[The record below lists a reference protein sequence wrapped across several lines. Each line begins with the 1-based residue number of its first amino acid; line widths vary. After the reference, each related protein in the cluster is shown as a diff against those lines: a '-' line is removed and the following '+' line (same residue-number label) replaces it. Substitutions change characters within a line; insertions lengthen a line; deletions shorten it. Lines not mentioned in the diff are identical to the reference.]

1 MRPRPIF
8 WSLISLL
15 CLMGAFFTWHLAE
28 RYRHRNAPPPEPTAP
43 VTATNLTGSMLP
55 VTQISSASWPLLSRA
70 PSPLTAASRT
80 NRLAYRLSNTARPLS
95 ELVRREHAILLEN
108 ALLDTES
115 PTSLPIPQHL
125 RAVGD
130 PGAWIVQA
138 RGPLDNAFRE
148 RLRAAGATIVAYIP
162 NNAYLVRASAGAVA
176 SVADVAQAVVPYE
189 PYFKLKWPLLALAV
203 KGEILPSDTPLNVA
217 LFADARDATR
227 EALKQLGAEVLAEE
241 RSPFGPVLR
250 VRVRPE
256 PDSLAALARLAGVQ
270 VIEPWRPRV
279 LANDLSR
286 VRLGIATDTITTT
299 NHFDLTGTNV
309 LVNVNDSGVDATHP
323 DLAGRVLGFNALALT
338 DRTGHGTHVAGVIA
352 SSGGQSATVTNASGS
367 INPGTN
373 TQYRGKAPGARL
385 FVVPI
390 GVGGR
395 PFNDLGAVPSDALLQ
410 EAPARTNAFISNNS
424 WYYAGATTYDLH
436 AASFDA
442 AVRDALP
449 ERIGSQP
456 VVFVFPAGN
465 EGGGDDGGLGGEPDR
480 IHSPG
485 TAKNVITVGAI
496 EQLRNITNETI
507 IDCVETNI
515 NGTNVTI
522 CTTNLPWQGMTD
534 ANNQVASFSSRGNVG
549 IGIEGD
555 FGRFKP
561 DLVAPGTFVVS
572 TRSSDWD
579 EARYY
584 NPTNQVTSVFG
595 GQTVG
600 PTNLVSYFLFVPDN
614 AVQLNVWL
622 ATTSSLPVFVRQAD
636 VPTPTQYDA
645 LGTNAVS
652 LPPDAPLSPRGV
664 GWWCAVGNP
673 STESNA
679 FYDLFVQIV
688 TTNDLGNYFEVLSNM
703 NLQLGP
709 FYRYESG
716 TSLAAADVSG
726 VLALMQELFE
736 QRLHRTNSPVLMKA
750 LLINGARSVQTP
762 PYELAVRSTI
772 NYQGWG
778 LARVRNTIARGLTN
792 FALGQPSGIW
802 MTDQSP
808 TNALA
813 TGQSQT
819 RRVTATDFATNEVL
833 RITLA
838 WTDPPG
844 NPVAGLKL
852 VNDLDLIVTN
862 RDTAQ
867 VYFGNDFPPN
877 SLFSQPWDTNAPPN
891 RDAVNN
897 VENVFLPPPFPTN
910 GYDVTVL
917 ARRVNVNA
925 VTAHTNDVVQDYALV
940 IAAGDGDLTNG
951 LSVAE
956 QPVFVPPPA
965 PLVDFIRS
973 NLFETSD
980 IAGTLLL
987 GQRVGANT
995 PLLGTTNGMTNQ
1007 WHFYVI
1013 TNTTTF
1019 TNAAFVTFM
1028 PPTLAIPRMGTREL
1042 TNDNA
1047 TRVEADIDL
1056 YVSQDPSL
1064 TNLNPAAIAAAAK
1077 SRGRGGTE
1085 LIAFS
1090 NATQNAVYYIG
1101 VKSEDYQAAEY
1112 GLVAAFSLRPFSE
1125 RENGNLIVRGFPVP
1139 SATVD
1144 GNPAAPGAVL
1154 LFGLA
1159 LEPMKIRRVV
1169 VTNAIVHDAFD
1180 DLFGNLSHN
1189 NRFAVLNNHRPL
1201 DPGAYQ
1207 FIYEDNG
1214 EGNPPNAIPSDGP
1227 GSLRDFVGEEA
1238 AGVWLLTML
1247 DNVLNAST
1255 GAVTGFSIRIEP
1267 RDLDSAS
1274 TNTRTLAPNTW
1285 TFDSIDVPV
1294 EATNLTVTI
1303 SFTPPSAGP
1312 LNLYLRKGDF
1322 PTTNVYDKALTGIVA
1337 PGGSLTLTR
1346 FDLPPLS
1353 AGRWF
1358 IGVYNPGP
1366 LSQTFRLFATLGL
1379 DIAGVAP
1386 LNRVSI
1392 GNEPLKDDAVT
1403 YSSIWVTNVP
1413 DPSRIM
1419 SVEVG
1424 LRVDHPRVSD
1434 LAFTLVAPDGTRVLL
1449 MENRGRTNDA
1459 GIGSSIYITNVVP
1472 RSASGGAAPD
1482 TNVVDTGVTSG
1493 SLTVDYNFFCVPDRM
1508 TVYYEGNLI
1517 LDTGYI
1523 NNGCPAASSVPG
1535 RFTVNYG
1542 PGTSTQVVFVM
1553 NESGNTNAT
1562 TQWEYTVSSVQ
1573 TNHTYLIFTEDTR
1586 RTTTPIKFATPPFAT
1601 GGPTGPVTVTLST
1614 FDPAA
1619 PGDYAVPALVDGW
1632 TVNAG
1637 QVSVV
1642 NDPTTAISSN
1652 FLALANGTISRT
1664 LPTTPGRSYILRL
1677 DARGP
1682 GIISW
1687 WRGENSTLDEA
1698 DGNHGTLVGNAT
1710 YGPGM
1715 VGQAFVFD
1723 GYADRVHLGNPA
1735 NLQIQDFTLEA
1746 WVRRSS
1752 TTDISF
1758 DDNTGGVGEGGEI
1771 IMYGQGGYG
1780 VGLTDNGW
1788 IFLTRV
1794 QIDGTIVGPA
1804 ITDTAWHHLACTK
1817 SGSTVWFYVDG
1828 VRLPPPVPS
1837 PYVTTFT
1844 FTTPIAIGARGDG
1857 PGTFYGRI
1865 DEPSIYRRALSAS
1878 EIRAIFNAGAAG
1890 KFDPAAPAPNNL
1902 AKARVSIGSVLT
1914 NVFYANNT
1922 NWQTIAHPFVA
1933 TQNNTPL
1940 RIEGLQPG
1948 VLLDNVTLSDVTPA
1962 AVYYLPEESL
1972 EKLVGK
1978 NARGE
1983 WRLEVWD
1990 SRTGASNL
1998 VSLVSW
2004 QLSFVFENTA
2014 PLPRALTDGVVQ
2026 SNSIPPGMIAWFI
2039 VDVPSWASF
2048 ATNTLLTASAP
2059 LNLWFNQNAAPTGTN
2074 FGDTL
2079 LFGPVTS
2086 ANRVLVTNGVAPFG
2100 PPPLLPGQRYYLG
2113 LENPGATTATYA
2125 LRVDFDHPLTII
2137 PLLNSIPY
2145 FNTNSGVAGTNE
2157 YYRYTVSSNAQRAH
2171 FEILSP
2177 SGDVTLVA
2185 RKGLPL
2191 PDNASFDYRSA
2202 NPGTS
2207 DELIVLFTNS
2217 VPVGLSP
2224 GDWYLTAVNV
2234 SGGPV
2239 TYAIRATEWPLTG
2252 RPIYIT
2258 TATATSNAFCLTW
2271 TALPGVRYTVQ
2282 GLTNLNSTNWVN
2294 ASPPVTAADY
2304 TASWCIPLPS
2314 PLHFFRVTE

>member
-15 CLMGAFFTWHLAE
+15 CFTAAFVVWHLAE
-28 RYRHRNAPPPEPTAP
+28 RHRLGRAAAPATAP
-43 VTATNLTGSMLP
+43 AVGAASASHRARSTPP
-55 VTQISSASWPLLSRA
+55 VTLASSVPWQLLSAS
-70 PSPLTAASRT
+70 ASIQTPALRT
-80 NRLAYRLSNTARPLS
+80 NRLAYRLTNTSQPLR
-95 ELVRREHAILLEN
+95 ELMRREHAILLEN

-115 PTSLPIPQHL
+115 PLALPIPAHL
-125 RAVGD
+125 RAQGD
-130 PGAWIVQA
+130 PGAYIVQA
-138 RGPLDNAFRE
+138 RGPVDNAFRE
-148 RLRAAGATIVAYIP
+148 RLRAAGAEIIAYIP
-162 NNAYLVRASAGAVA
+162 NNAYLVRASASRIAA
-176 SVADVAQAVVPYE
+176 LADVAQAVLPYE
-189 PYFKLKWPLLALAV
+189 PYYKLKWPLLELAV
-203 KGEILPSDTPLNVA
+203 TQKILPSDAPLNVA
-217 LFADARDATR
+217 LFPDAKAATR
-227 EALKQLGAEVLAEE
+227 EALRELGAEVLGEE

-256 PDSLAALARLAGVQ
+256 PDALPALARLPGVQ
-270 VIEPWRPRV
+270 AIEPWRPRV
-279 LANDLSR
+279 PANDLSR
-286 VRLGIATDTITTT
+286 VRLGIAADTITTT

-323 DLAGRVLGFNALALT
+323 DLGPRVLGLNGVALT
-338 DRTGHGTHVAGVIA
+338 DPGGHGTHVAGVIA

-373 TQYRGKAPGARL
+373 TQYRGKAPGARI
-385 FVVPI
+385 FAVPI
-390 GVGGR
+390 GLGDR
-395 PFNDLGAVPSDALLQ
+395 PLNDLASVTSDTLLQ

-424 WYYAGATTYDLH
+424 WYYGGATTYDLH

-449 ERIGSQP
+449 ERTGSQP
-456 VVFVFPAGN
+456 VLFVFPAGN
-465 EGGGDDGGLGGEPDR
+465 SGSGDDGGLGGEPDT
-480 IHSPG
+480 IASPG

-522 CTTNLPWQGMTD
+522 CTTNLPWRGMTD
-534 ANNQVASFSSRGNVG
+534 ANNEVAAFSSRGNVG
-549 IGIEGD
+549 IGIEGE

-572 TRSSDWD
+572 TRSTDWD
-579 EARYY
+579 EGRYY

-600 PTNLVSYFLFVPDN
+600 PTNLVSYFLFVPEN
-614 AVQLNVWL
+614 AVQLNLWL
-622 ATTSSLPVFVRQAD
+622 VTTSSLPVFVRQAG
-636 VPTPTQYDA
+636 VPTPSQYDA

-652 LPPDAPLSPRGV
+652 LPPDAPLAPRGV

-679 FYDLFVQIV
+679 VYDLFVQIV
-688 TTNDLGNYFEVLSNM
+688 TTNDLGNFFEVLSNM
-703 NLQLGP
+703 NQQLGP

-726 VLALMQELFE
+726 VLALMQEMFE
-736 QRLHRTNSPVLMKA
+736 QRLGRTNSPALMKA

-762 PYELAVRSTI
+762 PYDLAVRSTI

-778 LARVRNTIARGLTN
+778 LVRVRNTLARSLTN
-792 FALGQPSGIW
+792 FALGQPSAIW

-819 RRVTATDFATNEVL
+819 RRVTADGFATNEVL

-862 RDTAQ
+862 RDNGR
-867 VYFGNDFPPN
+867 VYFGNDFVGN
-877 SLFSQPWDTNAPPN
+877 DLFTQPWDTNAPPN
-891 RDAVNN
+891 RDTVNN

-940 IAAGDGDLTNG
+940 IASGDGDLTNG
-951 LSVAE
+951 LTVLE

-965 PLVDFIRS
+965 PLVDFLT
-973 NLFETSD
+973 NTFVTTD
-980 IAGTLLL
+980 VAGTLLL

-1028 PPTLAIPRMGTREL
+1028 PPTLSIPRMGVREQ

-1056 YVSQDPSL
+1056 YVSQNPAL
-1064 TNLNPAAIAAAAK
+1064 TNLDPAAIAAAAQ

-1085 LIAFS
+1085 LVAFS

-1139 SATVD
+1139 TATVD
-1144 GNPAAPGAVL
+1144 GNPANPGVSL

-1169 VTNAIVHDAFD
+1169 VTNSIIHDAFD

-1201 DPGAYQ
+1201 PPGDYT

-1214 EGNPPNAIPSDGP
+1214 EGNPPTAIPSDGP
-1227 GSLRDFVGEEA
+1227 GNLRDFVGEEA
-1238 AGVWLLTML
+1238 AGVWLLSML

-1274 TNTRTLAPNTW
+1274 TNRRTLAPNTW

-1294 EATNLTVTI
+1294 DATNLTV
-1303 SFTPPSAGP
+1303 SVVFEPPSAGP
-1312 LNLYLRKGDF
+1312 LNLYLRKGEF

-1366 LSQTFRLFATLGL
+1366 LPQTFRLIATLGI

-1386 LNRVSI
+1386 ITFTSA
-1392 GNEPLKDDAVT
+1392 GNEPLLDDAVAR
-1403 YSSIWVTNVP
+1403 SSLWVTNVP
-1413 DPSRIM
+1413 NPSRIA
-1419 SVEVG
+1419 SLEVG

-1434 LAFTLVAPDGTRVLL
+1434 LAFTLIAPDGTRVLL
-1449 MENRGRTNDA
+1449 MENRGRTNNA
-1459 GIGSSIYITNVVP
+1459 PIGSTTYLTNIVPVTVSNSGPQAVTNVIP
-1472 RSASGGAAPD
+1472 LGMNA
-1482 TNVVDTGVTSG
+1482 G
-1493 SLTVDYNFFCVPDRM
+1493 SFTIDYDFFDVPDRM
-1508 TVYYEGNLI
+1508 TVYYENTLL
-1517 LDTGYI
+1517 LDTGFI
-1523 NNGCPAASSVPG
+1523 NHSG
-1535 RFTVNYG
+1535 RFSLNYG
-1542 PGTSTQVVFVM
+1542 PGTATDIVIVM
-1553 NESGNTNAT
+1553 NEGGNPNPVTAYI
-1562 TQWEYTVSSVQ
+1562 YTVSSVQ
-1573 TNHTYLIFTEDTR
+1573 TNHTYLYFTEDTR
-1586 RTTTPIKFATPPFAT
+1586 RTTTPIKFATPPFGAGGA
-1601 GGPTGPVTVTLST
+1601 GGPTNITLST
-1614 FDPAA
+1614 FDAVA
-1619 PGDYAVPALVDGW
+1619 PGDFTVPSLVDGW
-1632 TVNAG
+1632 AVGAG
-1637 QVSVV
+1637 RVSVV
-1642 NDPTTAISSN
+1642 NDPGTAISSN

-1664 LPTTPGRSYILRL
+1664 LPTVPGRTYTLSFA
-1677 DARGP
+1677 ARGP
-1682 GIISW
+1682 GIVSW
-1687 WRGENSTLDEA
+1687 WRGENSLLDEA
-1698 DGNHGTLVGNAT
+1698 DGNHGTLVGNT
-1710 YGPGM
+1710 TFGPGI
-1715 VGQAFVFD
+1715 VGQAFVLD
-1723 GYADRVHLGNPA
+1723 GNGDRVNVGNPA
-1735 NLQIQDFTLEA
+1735 NLQLQDFTLEA
-1746 WVRRSS
+1746 WIKRSS

-1758 DDNTGGVGEGGEI
+1758 DDNTGFVGEGGEI
-1771 IMYGQGGYG
+1771 ISYGHGGYG
-1780 VGLTDNGW
+1780 LGLTDNGR

-1794 QIDGTIVGPA
+1794 DIDNTMVPPT
-1804 ITDTAWHHLACTK
+1804 ITDTAWHHLAVTK
-1817 SGSTVWFYVDG
+1817 QGSTVWFYVDG
-1828 VRLPPPVPS
+1828 IRLPAPVPT
-1837 PYVTTFT
+1837 PYNTTYT
-1844 FTTPIAIGARGDG
+1844 FTTPAAVGARGDG
-1857 PGTFYGRI
+1857 PNTFFGQI
-1865 DEPSIYRRALSAS
+1865 DEPSVYRRPLSAS
-1878 EIRAIFNAGAAG
+1878 EISAIFNAGSAG
-1890 KFDPAAPAPNNL
+1890 KFDPAAPAPQNL
-1902 AKARVSIGSVLT
+1902 AKARVTIGNALT
-1914 NVFYANNT
+1914 NTFFADNT
-1922 NWQTIAHPFVA
+1922 NWQVFSHTFVA
-1933 TQNNTPL
+1933 TQPNTPL
-1940 RIEGLQPG
+1940 RLEGLQPG
-1948 VLLDNVTLSDVTPA
+1948 VLLDSFTLADVTPL

-1972 EKLVGK
+1972 EALVGK
-1978 NARGE
+1978 NAYGQ
-1983 WRLEVWD
+1983 WQLEVWD
-1990 SRTGASNL
+1990 SRTGATNL
-1998 VSLVSW
+1998 MNLVSW
-2004 QLSFVFENTA
+2004 QLSFVFENNA
-2014 PLPRALTDGVVQ
+2014 PLPRVLADGLVQ
-2026 SNSIPPGMIAWFI
+2026 TNTIPPGLIAWLV
-2039 VDVPSWASF
+2039 VDVPPWASF

-2059 LNLWFNQNAAPTGTN
+2059 LNVWFNQNAAPTGTN
-2074 FGDTL
+2074 AGDVL
-2079 LFGPVTS
+2079 LFGPLTS
-2086 ANRVLVTNGVAPFG
+2086 GSRTLVTNGVPPFG
-2100 PPPLLPGQRYYLG
+2100 PPPLIPGRRYYLG
-2113 LENPGATTATYA
+2113 LENPGATTVTAA
-2125 LRVDFDHPLTII
+2125 FRVDFDQPLTII
-2137 PLLNSIPY
+2137 PLVNGIAY
-2145 FNTNSGVAGTNE
+2145 FNTNSGAANTND
-2157 YYRYTVSSNAQRAH
+2157 YYRYTVTSNALRAQ

-2177 SGDVTLVA
+2177 SGDLTLVA

-2191 PDNASFDYRSA
+2191 PDLASFDYISA
-2202 NPGTS
+2202 NPGAS
-2207 DELIVLFTNS
+2207 DEQILLFTNS
-2217 VPVGLSP
+2217 LPVALSP

-2239 TYAIRATEWPLTG
+2239 TYSIRATEWPATG
-2252 RPIYIT
+2252 RPIYIIG
-2258 TATATSNAFCLTW
+2258 ATAVSNAFCLTW
-2271 TALPGVRYTVQ
+2271 TSLPGVRYTVE
-2282 GLTNLNSTNWVN
+2282 GLTNLHSTNWVPV
-2294 ASPPVTAADY
+2294 SPTVTAADY
-2304 TASWCIPLPS
+2304 TTSWCVPMPS
-2314 PLHFFRVTE
+2314 PLQFFRVTE

>member
-1 MRPRPIF
+1 M
-8 WSLISLL
+8 
-15 CLMGAFFTWHLAE
+15 
-28 RYRHRNAPPPEPTAP
+28 
-43 VTATNLTGSMLP
+43 
-55 VTQISSASWPLLSRA
+55 
-70 PSPLTAASRT
+70 
-80 NRLAYRLSNTARPLS
+80 
-95 ELVRREHAILLEN
+95 
-108 ALLDTES
+108 
-115 PTSLPIPQHL
+115 
-125 RAVGD
+125 
-130 PGAWIVQA
+130 
-138 RGPLDNAFRE
+138 
-148 RLRAAGATIVAYIP
+148 
-162 NNAYLVRASAGAVA
+162 RASASAVA
-176 SVADVAQAVVPYE
+176 GLADIAQAILPYE
-189 PYFKLKWPLLALAV
+189 PYYKLKWPLLELAV
-203 KGEILPSDTPLNVA
+203 KGEIPPSDTPLNVA
-217 LFADARDATR
+217 LFPDARDSTR
-227 EALKQLGAEVLAEE
+227 AALKQLGADVLAED
-241 RSPFGPVLR
+241 RSPFGPVLQ

-256 PDSLAALARLAGVQ
+256 PDSLAALARLPGVQ

-279 LANDLSR
+279 GANDLSR

-299 NHFDLTGTNV
+299 NHFNLTGTNV

-323 DLAGRVLGFNALALT
+323 DLASRVWGYTTLALS
-338 DRTGHGTHVAGVIA
+338 DSNGHGTHVAGVIA
-352 SSGGQSATVTNASGS
+352 SSGGQSPTVTNASGS

-390 GVGGR
+390 GLGAR
-395 PFNDLGAVPSDALLQ
+395 PFNDLGSVPSDTLLQ

-424 WYYAGATTYDLH
+424 WYYAGANAYDLH
-436 AASFDA
+436 AASYDA

-449 ERIGSQP
+449 ERTGSQP
-456 VVFVFPAGN
+456 VLFVFPAGN
-465 EGGGDDGGLGGEPDR
+465 AGSGDDGGLGGEPDR

-496 EQLRNITNETI
+496 EQLRNITNVVVT
-507 IDCVETNI
+507 DCVETNI
-515 NGTNVTI
+515 NGTNVTL
-522 CTTNLPWQGMTD
+522 CTTNIPWQGMTD

-561 DLVAPGTFVVS
+561 DLVAPGTFVIS
-572 TRSSDWD
+572 TRSTHWD
-579 EARYY
+579 QRQYY
-584 NPTNQVTSVFG
+584 NPTNEVTTPFP
-595 GQTVG
+595 GQSVG
-600 PTNLVSYFLFVPDN
+600 PTNLVSYFLFVPNN
-614 AVQLNVWL
+614 AVQLHLWL
-622 ATTSSLPVFVRQAD
+622 ATTSSLPVFVRQAGP
-636 VPTPTQYDA
+636 PTPSQYDA
-645 LGTNAVS
+645 LGTNSVS

-679 FYDLFVQIV
+679 LYDLFVRIV

-703 NLQLGP
+703 NNQLGP

-736 QRLHRTNSPVLMKA
+736 QRLQRTNSPALMKA

-762 PYELAVRSTI
+762 PYDLAVRSTI

-778 LARVRNTIARGLTN
+778 LVRVRNTIARGLTN

-819 RRVTATDFATNEVL
+819 RRITATGFATNEVL

-867 VYFGNDFPPN
+867 VFFGNDFPAN
-877 SLFSQPWDTNAPPN
+877 SLFTQPWDTNGPPN

-917 ARRVNVNA
+917 ARRVHVNA

-940 IAAGDGDLTNG
+940 IASGDGDLTNG
-951 LSVAE
+951 LSVSE
-956 QPVFVPPPA
+956 QPVFMPPPA
-965 PLVDFIRS
+965 PLVDLITS

-980 IAGTLLL
+980 VAGTLLL

-1019 TNAAFVTFM
+1019 TNAAFVTFT
-1028 PPTLAIPRMGTREL
+1028 PPTLALPRMGTREH
-1042 TNDNA
+1042 TNENA
-1047 TRVEADIDL
+1047 TRLEADIDL

-1064 TNLNPAAIAAAAK
+1064 TNLNPAAIAAATK

-1085 LIAFS
+1085 VVALS

-1112 GLVAAFSLRPFSE
+1112 GLVVAFSLRPFSE

-1139 SATVD
+1139 TATVD
-1144 GNPAAPGAVL
+1144 GNPAAPGATF

-1169 VTNAIVHDAFD
+1169 VTNSIVHDAFD

-1201 DPGAYQ
+1201 NPGAYQ

-1214 EGNPPNAIPSDGP
+1214 EGNPPNAIPTDGP

-1255 GAVTGFSIRIEP
+1255 GAVTGFSLRIEP

-1285 TFDSIDVPV
+1285 TYDSIDVPV
-1294 EATNLTVTI
+1294 EATNLTVTV
-1303 SFTPPSAGP
+1303 SFIAPSAGP

-1337 PGGSLTLTR
+1337 PGGSLSITR

-1366 LSQTFRLFATLGL
+1366 AAQTFRLFATLGL
-1379 DIAGVAP
+1379 DIAGVTP
-1386 LNRVSI
+1386 LNRVSV
-1392 GNEPLKDDAVT
+1392 GNEPLRDDAVT
-1403 YSSIWVTNVP
+1403 YSSLWVTNVP
-1413 DPSRIM
+1413 NPSRIV

-1449 MENRGRTNDA
+1449 MENRGRTNEA
-1459 GIGSSIYITNVVP
+1459 GIGSSTFVTNVVP
-1472 RSASGGAAPD
+1472 VTVSNSGPQAV
-1482 TNVVDTGVTSG
+1482 TNVIPMGMNAG
-1493 SLTVDYNFFCVPDRM
+1493 SFTVDYNFFDVPDRM
-1508 TVYYEGNLI
+1508 TIYYENTRL
-1517 LDTGYI
+1517 LDTGFI
-1523 NNGCPAASSVPG
+1523 NGTGQFNLS
-1535 RFTVNYG
+1535 FG
-1542 PGTSTQVVFVM
+1542 PGTATDIVIVM
-1553 NESGNTNAT
+1553 NEGGNPNPITAYR
-1562 TQWEYTVSSVQ
+1562 YTVSSVQ

-1586 RTTTPIKFATPPFAT
+1586 RTTTPIKFATPPFAAT
-1601 GGPTGPVTVTLST
+1601 GPGGPVTVTIST
-1614 FDPAA
+1614 FDPAT
-1619 PGDYAVPALVDGW
+1619 PGEYAVPSLVDGW
-1632 TVNAG
+1632 AVGGG

-1642 NDPTTAISSN
+1642 NDPTTALSSN
-1652 FLALANGTISRT
+1652 FLALAAGTITRN
-1664 LPTTPGRSYILRL
+1664 LPTTPGRTYTLRFHT
-1677 DARGP
+1677 RGP
-1682 GIISW
+1682 GIVSW
-1687 WRGENSTLDEA
+1687 WRGENSALDEA
-1698 DGNHGTLVGNAT
+1698 DGNHGILVGDTT
-1710 YGPGM
+1710 YGPGV

-1723 GYADRVHLGNPA
+1723 GFADRVHLGNPP
-1735 NLQIQDFTLEA
+1735 NLQIQNFTLEA

-1771 IMYGQGGYG
+1771 IMYGAGGYG
-1780 VGLTDNGW
+1780 IGLTDDGR

-1794 QIDGTIVGPA
+1794 QFDHTMVGPT

-1817 SGSTVWFYVDG
+1817 SGSTVWFFVDG
-1828 VRLPPPVPS
+1828 VRLPAPVPT
-1837 PYVTTFT
+1837 PYNAVFS

-1878 EIRAIFNAGAAG
+1878 EISAIYNAGAAG
-1890 KFDPAAPAPNNL
+1890 KFDPAAPAPQNL
-1902 AKARVSIGSVLT
+1902 AKARVSIGNLLT
-1914 NVFYANNT
+1914 NVFYADNT
-1922 NWQTIAHPFVA
+1922 NWQMIALTFVA
-1933 TQNNTPL
+1933 TQTNTPL
-1940 RIEGLQPG
+1940 RLEGLTPG
-1948 VLLDNVTLSDVTPA
+1948 MLLDNFTLSDVTPS

-1972 EKLVGK
+1972 EKLTGK
-1978 NARGE
+1978 NAWGE

-2004 QLSFVFENTA
+2004 QLSFIFENVA
-2014 PLPRALTDGVVQ
+2014 PLPRALTDGLSY
-2026 SNSIPPGMIAWFI
+2026 SNSIPPGLIAWFV
-2039 VDVPSWASF
+2039 VDVPPGTSF
-2048 ATNTLLTASAP
+2048 ATNRLLTASAP

-2074 FGDTL
+2074 FGDAL

-2086 ANRVLVTNGVAPFG
+2086 ASRVLVTNGVPPFG

-2113 LENPGATTATYA
+2113 LQNPGTTTATYA
-2125 LRVDFDHPLTII
+2125 LRVDFDHPLVII
-2137 PLLNSIPY
+2137 PLVNGVPY
-2145 FNTNSGVAGTNE
+2145 FNTNSATAGTND
-2157 YYRYTVSSNAQRAH
+2157 YYRYTVTSNALRAH

-2177 SGDVTLVA
+2177 GADVTLVA

-2191 PDNASFDYRSA
+2191 PGDTSFDYRSA

-2217 VPVGLSP
+2217 TPVGLSP

-2258 TATATSNAFCLTW
+2258 AATATSNAFCLTW
-2271 TALPGVRYTVQ
+2271 TSLPGVRYTVQ
-2282 GLTNLNSTNWVN
+2282 GLTNLNSTNWLN

-2304 TASWCIPLPS
+2304 TSSWCIPLPS
-2314 PLHFFRVTE
+2314 PLQFFRIAE